1 MTYGEFFQAKTSFL
15 LLLNVILGPTAL
27 LTETFLLILK
37 IQVFKHQDMM
47 DQYVYTLLLCEY
59 V

>member
-1 MTYGEFFQAKTSFL
+1 MTYGEFFPDKTSFF

-47 DQYVYTLLLCEY
+47 GDL
-59 V
+59 

>member
-47 DQYVYTLLLCEY
+47 DQNLYTLLLCEY